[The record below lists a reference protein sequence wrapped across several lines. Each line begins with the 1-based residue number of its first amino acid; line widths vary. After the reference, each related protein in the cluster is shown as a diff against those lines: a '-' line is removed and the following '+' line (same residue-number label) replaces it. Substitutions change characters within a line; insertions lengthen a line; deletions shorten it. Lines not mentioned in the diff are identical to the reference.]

1 MLFEIGAA
9 MLTTSAVTALYNLP
23 LSRRRKL
30 SIIFQRNGFV
40 RQVGKSTYLPK
51 AKQTI
56 KAEKYTEYEYVLPLG
71 ATVTDKLRDAI
82 KQAFAGEVAVTQ
94 RDGRVQIRFYNA
106 DLPEHVSYESA
117 EPTGGW
123 HVPIGVT
130 LDGPITHDFDLTP
143 NITVAGAAR
152 RGKTVFMKALITYLT
167 ERHGRDAQLYL
178 IDLKG
183 GLEFGKFAQLSNVRA
198 VASDISESYDLLT
211 ALQREFIE
219 DLADFRRKGYANIT
233 ETPIA
238 RRRFIFV
245 DEAAQLTPNKSD
257 DKETKQKKNDC
268 LEILSEVTRVAGALG
283 YRLIYA
289 TQYPTADT
297 LPRQIKQNSD
307 AKITFRLPTTVASNV
322 AIDESGAE
330 KLVRPGQLIY
340 RTHERHLAQGYYLS
354 DEEMARRLQ
363 LGKYYREEAV
373 IDVEATEYS
382 ESNGGGEAGS
392 GQPKKRRQSV
402 GLPSG
407 EDIITFE

>member
-51 AKQTI
+51 AKPTI
-56 KAEKYTEYEYVLPLG
+56 KAERYTEYEYVLPLG

-82 KQAFAGEVAVTQ
+82 TQAFAGEVSVTQ
-94 RDGRVQIRFYNA
+94 RDGRIQIRFYNGGLPTNVTYDNA
-106 DLPEHVSYESA
+106 DKTE
-117 EPTGGW
+117 GW
-123 HVPIGVT
+123 AVPIGMS
-130 LDGPITHDFDLTP
+130 LDGAISHDFDKIP
-143 NITVAGAAR
+143 HMTVAGATR
-152 RGKTVFMKALITYLT
+152 QGKTVFMKALITHLT
-167 ERHGRDAQLYL
+167 EQHGRDAQLYL
-178 IDLKG
+178 IDMKG
-183 GLEFGKFAQLSNVRA
+183 GLEFGRFAQLSNVQA
-198 VASDISESYDLLT
+198 VASDIDEAYGLLT
-211 ALQREFIE
+211 ALQHEFYGE
-219 DLADFRRKGYANIT
+219 LDDFRRKGYANII

-245 DEAAQLTPNKSD
+245 DEAAQLAPNKSD
-257 DKETKQKKNDC
+257 DKWTKQRKNDC

-307 AKITFRLPTTVASNV
+307 AKITFRLPTTVASLV
-322 AIDESGAE
+322 AIDERGAE
-330 KLVRPGQLIY
+330 ELTRPGQLIY

-354 DEEMARRLQ
+354 DEEMARRLR
-363 LGKYYREEAV
+363 LGKYYREEDV

-382 ESNGGGEAGS
+382 EGS
-392 GQPKKRRQSV
+392 AGQPKQKRRKSV